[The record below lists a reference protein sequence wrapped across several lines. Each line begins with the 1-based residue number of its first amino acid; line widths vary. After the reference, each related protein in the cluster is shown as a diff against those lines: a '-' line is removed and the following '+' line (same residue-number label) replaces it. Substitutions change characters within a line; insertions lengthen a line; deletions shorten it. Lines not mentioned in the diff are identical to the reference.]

1 MVPHIPS
8 TFRFTKYG
16 KYNTK
21 CRKSMVTFNRKL
33 QNSMV
38 ESMKLTSD
46 VVTEENLY
54 ERIGLILV
62 ITKLLDE

>member
-1 MVPHIPS
+1 
-8 TFRFTKYG
+8 
-16 KYNTK
+16 
-21 CRKSMVTFNRKL
+21 MVTFNRKL

-62 ITKLLDE
+62 LTNCKLLDE